1 VTDGATHYDVLGVE
15 PSATKDEIREAYQER
30 LSVAQEQQARA
41 QNAKRPSEAAITD
54 AREAEA
60 EVRAAWQ
67 VLSDPY
73 QRGRY
78 DATIEAGAGA
88 GAGSGFG
95 GGGAAA
101 GGAAAG
107 VEVLDDDDG
116 GDEDADLTPAQARR
130 KARAEAAAEARAN
143 RPPGM
148 FSIERPKTPEHWPAG
163 FHPPPQRART
173 LAMLVDVAV
182 LAVVFIVGS
191 ALVLPA
197 VLDSMYPKE
206 TKQLDAA
213 NDCQDR
219 LDILD
224 EDLGTPQESASVTR
238 ANEVCLDKNAKLD
251 KAYGPELSAD
261 ESKKQLQNRLENRNE
276 NIDELISDLRSD
288 MSGGQFAVSF
298 GIIVVMLL
306 YLVPSTV
313 RSGRTLGKKLFQI
326 RLVQADGRPVT
337 ARPAILH
344 YGAPLLFAQFTAFL
358 LGPLSYGV
366 ALLGVLTWPRNPNLQ
381 GLHDRLAKTIV
392 VDG

>member
-1 VTDGATHYDVLGVE
+1 MTDGTTHYDVLGVE

-30 LSVAQEQQARA
+30 LSAAQEQQARA
-41 QNAKRPSEAAITD
+41 QNAKRPSEAAIAD
-54 AREAEA
+54 ARAAEA
-60 EVRAAWQ
+60 EVRSAWQ

-78 DATIEAGAGA
+78 DATIE
-88 GAGSGFG
+88 GSGGGG
-95 GGGAAA
+95 GGGAA
-101 GGAAAG
+101 GG

-116 GDEDADLTPAQARR
+116 GDDGDAGLTPAQARR

-148 FSIERPKTPEHWPAG
+148 FSIERPPTPASWPAG

-173 LAMLVDVAV
+173 MAMLVDVAV
-182 LAVVFIVGS
+182 LAVIFLIGS

-197 VLDSMYPKE
+197 ALDSMYPKE
-206 TKQLDAA
+206 TKQLDAT

-219 LDILD
+219 LDTLSD
-224 EDLGTPQESASVTR
+224 DLGTPKESASVDR
-238 ANEVCLDKNAKLD
+238 ANEACIGKFAKLD
-251 KAYGPELSAD
+251 KAYGAPLSAD
-261 ESKKQLQNRLENRNE
+261 ESKKQLQNRIDNRND
-276 NIDELISDLRSD
+276 NIDDVISDLRSA
-288 MSGGQFAVSF
+288 MAGGQFAVSF
-298 GIIVVMLL
+298 GIILVMLL
-306 YLVPSTV
+306 YLLPSTV

-337 ARPAILH
+337 ARPALLH

>member
-1 VTDGATHYDVLGVE
+1 VTDGETHYDVLGVE

-30 LSVAQEQQARA
+30 LSAAQEQQARA

-78 DATIEAGAGA
+78 DATIEAGAG
-88 GAGSGFG
+88 GG

-101 GGAAAG
+101 GG
-107 VEVLDDDDG
+107 VEVLDGDDDG
-116 GDEDADLTPAQARR
+116 GDDDADLTPAQARR
-130 KARAEAAAEARAN
+130 KARMEAAAEARAN

-148 FSIERPKTPEHWPAG
+148 FSIERPKTPEYWPAG

-206 TKQLDAA
+206 TKQLEAA

-224 EDLGTPQESASVTR
+224 EDLGTGQESASIDR
-238 ANEVCLDKNAKLD
+238 ANAECIGKNAKLTE
-251 KAYGPELSAD
+251 AYGPALSAD
-261 ESKKQLQNRLENRNE
+261 ESKKQLQNRIENRNE
-276 NIDELISDLRSD
+276 NIDDLIADLRSD